1 VPKEDRER
9 KSHAVKEMIRMLN
22 SQETSKVHV
31 MLLKY
36 YIDTEPYS
44 TSALTVS
51 EATTPNLLET
61 PEGFKCDAF
70 FPPDMLRP
78 QAKQGKTVINGVIRV
93 SLYVNLDDILRIFAM
108 SENAEAIPLY
118 SPAGNS

>member
-1 VPKEDRER
+1 VPEENRER

-22 SQETSKVHV
+22 SQESPRFHV

-51 EATTPNLLET
+51 QAGTPNLLET

-78 QAKQGKTVINGVIRV
+78 QAKQGKTVSNGVIRV
-93 SLYVNLDDILRIFAM
+93 SLYVNLDDILRIF
-108 SENAEAIPLY
+108 STPENAEAIPLY
-118 SPAGNS
+118 SPADDS

>member
-1 VPKEDRER
+1 VPEENREK

-70 FPPDMLRP
+70 FLPDMLRP
-78 QAKQGKTVINGVIRV
+78 QEKQGKTVINGVIRV
-93 SLYVNLDDILRIFAM
+93 SLYVNLDDIIRIFAM

>member
-1 VPKEDRER
+1 
-9 KSHAVKEMIRMLN
+9 MIEMLN
-22 SQETSKVHV
+22 SQDSSRFHV

-51 EATTPNLLET
+51 QACTPNLLET

-70 FPPDMLRP
+70 FPPNMLRP
-78 QAKQGKTVINGVIRV
+78 QEKQGKTAINGVIRV
-93 SLYVNLDDILRIFAM
+93 SLYVNLDGIIGIFSM
-108 SENAEAIPLY
+108 TENAETIPLY

>member
-1 VPKEDRER
+1 MPKEDRER

-70 FPPDMLRP
+70 FSPDMLRP